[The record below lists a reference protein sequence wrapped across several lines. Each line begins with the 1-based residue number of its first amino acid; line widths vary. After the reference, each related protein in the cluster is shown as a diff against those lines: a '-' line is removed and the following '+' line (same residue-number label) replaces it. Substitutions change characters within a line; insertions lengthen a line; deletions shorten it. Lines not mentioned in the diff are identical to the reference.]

1 METLLIWKIVLPVV
15 VIIGSI
21 AVYYAAINI
30 MKEKNNTYIYPK
42 TGNKYVILGKCK
54 LKCPIDRKWYEAVI
68 YQGLDTGMV
77 YVRERKDFLDKFV
90 KFLDWKDGTGRTE
103 KRKG

>member
-15 VIIGSI
+15 VIVGSI
-21 AVYYAAINI
+21 AVYYGAKNI
-30 MKEKNNTYIYPK
+30 MKEKNNNTYIYPK

-77 YVRERKDFLDKFV
+77 YVRERKDFFDKFV
-90 KFLDWKDGTGRTE
+90 KFLDWKDGTE
-103 KRKG
+103 D